1 MRASKKKIKSSKAV
15 AIVAAAL
22 SAVAVGSVGFASWV
36 ISGTNVTVST
46 KNTLSVEVADVI
58 DKRFTLSVDNAN
70 SDLSVRFDAQSGDT
84 TGPIVYSAD
93 SGVTGGEDLNASIVW
108 TLAAN
113 DKKTSISGLVT
124 SVTAEFSSYK
134 DISSYVVSPFTVSDD
149 KATATIWSTT
159 STFTPPTG
167 VETKVTTSIV
177 NSNGTDSSSS
187 DNISGAY
194 SITCKTT
201 FTFSWGKYFGS
212 SNPGNYSGSDASTID
227 NYISGLEALKSLN
240 STAWGQI
247 TLTATATTAA

>member
-46 KNTLSVEVADVI
+46 ENNLSVKVADVI

-134 DISSYVVSPFTVSDD
+134 DISSYVVSPFTVSGN

-159 STFTPPTG
+159 TSPTG

-201 FTFSWGKYFGS
+201 FTFSWGEYFGS

-240 STAWGQI
+240 STEWGKI
-247 TLTATATTAA
+247 TLTATAA